1 MRTTITLEEDAL
13 AMAKAYA
20 KARALN
26 IGQAVSELIRRGSA
40 EKLPLKKKDGVWVF
54 ALPADAPHVSAR
66 KVQRLLDESA

>member
-40 EKLPLKKKDGVWVF
+40 EKLPL
-54 ALPADAPHVSAR
+54 PI
-66 KVQRLLDESA
+66 